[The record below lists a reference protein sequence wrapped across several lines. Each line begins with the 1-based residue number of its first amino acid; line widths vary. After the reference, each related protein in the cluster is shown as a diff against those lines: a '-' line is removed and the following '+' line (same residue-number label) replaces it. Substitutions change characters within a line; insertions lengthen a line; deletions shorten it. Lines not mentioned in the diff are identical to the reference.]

1 MKKIFTVLLSTG
13 LIVNVIAQQTFT
25 NFQNASLVIGQPNF
39 QTQISDLCDSILR
52 GPSFCAVSSKGMLAV
67 AEQAIGDVKIWYKLP
82 TVNGQPA
89 DVVVGNPDFNT
100 VNNVTSQS
108 SISGNCNG
116 VAWSPDGNRLIAGDY
131 WASRILIWNSIPAV
145 NGQPADVVLGQTDFT
160 SSSSGTSDT
169 KMDRPLGIMVSPN
182 GKLFVA
188 DYFNNR
194 VLIWNSIP
202 ETNGTP
208 ADVVIGQQNF
218 FTNGTSTQPDGLY
231 RPWGINYSP
240 DGRLLISN
248 IYAHNVFVYD
258 SIPTGNGD
266 SATVVI
272 GHNQFGLSS
281 SGLSDST
288 LYFPIAA
295 AVTPDGKVAIGE
307 YGNHRVIIYDSVPR
321 TNGARA
327 NVVLGQQD
335 FFTNIAYAPAGIRD
349 TNNFYT
355 VYNVSTDLNGRLFV
369 AGRDMNRVMVFGEL
383 PSDSADIGISISES
397 STALCDSS
405 DVVYRIEIQNPG
417 PDSAK
422 NVIST
427 TAFPDGYTINSANAV
442 DGSYNLN
449 SGYWNIPC
457 IAPDD
462 SAILIIT
469 GIVDAGMAGRTI
481 TTYANIIN
489 SSAIDT
495 NLNNNGT
502 SVSVTISLITKPE
515 NPVAGDTVTCFGT
528 SAVLSAS
535 GTGTLYW
542 YANADDVI
550 PLDTGSV
557 YNTVP
562 LLASATYYVEA
573 NNGCPSSNRTP
584 VKVDLYPE
592 YNLADTVIICSGDS
606 YTFPDGSTQNNIT
619 STVVYTSNLTTVN
632 GCDSIIET
640 TVNVNPAYSQSET
653 VTICSGDSHTFPD
666 GSIQN
671 NITSTVIYTSN
682 LTTVNGCDSLIET
695 TVNVNPAYSQSETVT
710 ICSGDSHTFPDGS
723 IQNNITSTV
732 IYTSN
737 LTTVNGC
744 DSLIETTV
752 NVNPDYNQPETVEV
766 CSGASYTF
774 PDGSTQNNI
783 TSTVI
788 YTSNLTTVNGCDS
801 IIVTSV
807 EVNTVDVSVTQNGT
821 ILSANAEGAI
831 YQWIDCDNE
840 NGPVPGEVNR
850 TFTATSNGN
859 YAVIITE
866 NGCSDTSVCYNI
878 SIVGTDAIN
887 SGSELSVYPNPANG
901 KITIE
906 FDRYYS
912 NIMVEVVNLQGLAL
926 LKQLF
931 DYEHNKIELDLNEFE
946 PGIYIIKLI
955 TRERTILQRI
965 LKE

>member
-1 MKKIFTVLLSTG
+1 MKRLFTILLSAG

-25 NFQNASLVIGQPNF
+25 NFQNASLVIGQPDF
-39 QTQISDLCDSILR
+39 QAQITNLSDSILR
-52 GPSFCAVSSKGMLAV
+52 GPSFCAISSKGMLAV
-67 AEQAIGDVKIWYKLP
+67 AEQGIGDVKIWYKLP

-89 DVVVGNPDFNT
+89 DIVVGNPDFNT
-100 VNNVTSQS
+100 VNSVASQS

-116 VAWSPDGNRLIAGDY
+116 VAWSPDGNKLIAGDY
-131 WASRILIWNSIPAV
+131 WASRILIWNTIPTT
-145 NGQPADVVLGQTDFT
+145 NGQPADVVIGQTDFT
-160 SSSSGTSDT
+160 SSTSGTSDT
-169 KMDRPLGIMVSPN
+169 KMDRPLAIMVSPD

-194 VLIWNSIP
+194 VLIWNTIP
-202 ETNGTP
+202 ETNGAP

-218 FTNGTSTQPDGLY
+218 FANVASTQPDGLN

-248 IYAHNVFVYD
+248 VYGHNVFVYD
-258 SIPTGNGD
+258 SIPTTNGE

-272 GHNQFGLSS
+272 GHNQFGLTS
-281 SGLSDST
+281 SGLSDTT
-288 LYFPIAA
+288 LNLPIAA

-307 YGNHRVIIYDSVPR
+307 FGNHRVIIYDSVPR

-327 NVVLGQQD
+327 NVVLGQPD

-349 TNNFYT
+349 TNNFNT

-369 AGRDMNRVMVFGEL
+369 AGREMNRVMVFGEL

-405 DVVYRIEIQNPG
+405 DVVYRIKIQNPG

-427 TAFPDGYTINSANAV
+427 TAFPDGYTINSVNVA
-442 DGSYNLN
+442 DGSYNQV
-449 SGYWNIPC
+449 SGYWKIPY

-462 SAILIIT
+462 SAILTIN

-502 SVSVTISLITKPE
+502 SVSVTVSMIIKPE
-515 NPVAGDTVTCFGT
+515 DPVADDTITCSGT
-528 SAVLSAS
+528 SAVLTAT

-550 PLDTGSV
+550 PLDTGAI

-562 LLASATYYVEA
+562 LLASATFYVEA

-584 VKVDLYPE
+584 VNVDLYPA
-592 YNLADTVIICSGDS
+592 YNMADTVIVCSGDS

-619 STVVYTSNLTTVN
+619 ATVIYTSYLTTVN

-640 TVNVNPAYSQSET
+640 TIFVNPVYSLQET
-653 VTICSGDSHTFPD
+653 VTICSGSSYTFPD
-666 GSIQN
+666 NTTQDSI
-671 NITSTVIYTSN
+671 TAPVVYTSY
-682 LTTVNGCDSLIET
+682 LTTIEGCDSIIET
-695 TVNVNPAYSQSETVT
+695 TVNVNPVYNEEETIFV
-710 ICSGDSHTFPDGS
+710 CRGD
-723 IQNNITSTV
+723 
-732 IYTSN
+732 
-737 LTTVNGC
+737 
-744 DSLIETTV
+744 
-752 NVNPDYNQPETVEV
+752 
-766 CSGASYTF
+766 SYTF
-774 PDGSTQNNI
+774 PDGTTQDNI
-783 TSTVI
+783 TTADV
-788 YTSNLTTVNGCDS
+788 YTSSLTTVNGCDS
-801 IIVTSV
+801 IILTIVNVTSI
-807 EVNTVDVSVTQNGT
+807 NVSVTQNGST
-821 ILSANAEGAI
+821 MTADAAGLD

-840 NGPVPGEVNR
+840 NSPLSGEVNQ
-850 TFTATSNGN
+850 TFTAAADGN
-859 YAVIITE
+859 YAVIVFE
-866 NGCSDTSVCYNI
+866 NGCSDTSACFSVSMIGVNENDYN
-878 SIVGTDAIN
+878 N
-887 SGSELSVYPNPANG
+887 ELSIYPNPTDG
-901 KITIE
+901 KIAID
-906 FDRYYS
+906 FKRFYN
-912 NIMVEVVNLQGLAL
+912 NIVAEVVNLQGLVIL
-926 LKQLF
+926 RQSF
-931 DYEHNKIELDLNEFE
+931 DYEHKTIELDLTEFE
-946 PGIYIIKLI
+946 PGIYIIKL
-955 TRERTILQRI
+955 TTIEKTTLLRV